1 MKTILVFIFK
11 KEETME
17 KTGIKVYGTSWC
29 GDTRRVRQYFEINH
43 IDYEWI
49 DIDGDDQA
57 SEFVKQVNNG
67 NRSVPTIVFPD
78 GTTLTEPSTYSLKEK
93 IDSLG

>member
-1 MKTILVFIFK
+1 
-11 KEETME
+11 ME
-17 KTGIKVYGTSWC
+17 KTGIKVYGTNWC
-29 GDTRRVRQYFEINH
+29 GDTRRVRQYLEINN
-43 IDYEWI
+43 IAYAWI
-49 DIDGDDQA
+49 DIDEDEES

-78 GTTLTEPSTYSLKEK
+78 GSTLTEPSTNSLKAK